1 LLYTDET
8 PASNILSL
16 RSKNE
21 NGYKRMPTSSQR
33 PMQFN
38 RPSIVSRQSKY
49 MNKFNIFR
57 ASIKK
62 PSDMDKSYQDVDDLS
77 SVGDETAIDD
87 FAFRNAT
94 MNSFM
99 MDHSL

>member
-1 LLYTDET
+1 
-8 PASNILSL
+8 
-16 RSKNE
+16 
-21 NGYKRMPTSSQR
+21 
-33 PMQFN
+33 
-38 RPSIVSRQSKY
+38 

-94 MNSFM
+94 TNSFM
-99 MDHSL
+99 MDHSLQFNTELRAGPFQVAINSSRRGSYNDS